1 MVCVRDFNGNVL
13 LKIVSLHL
21 FIVRS
26 RNIPMDRYR
35 TRSFFACCEEIVYLP
50 SRDEERFE
58 AANNYASRFANL
70 SSPRQIYI
78 IYHDKPGL
86 ASLQRLSNL
95 RISSSSSSSSPSFPI
110 HFQPPRRFTSSS
122 LPLEMNCVHRK
133 LYYLILAGNF
143 WEILIFRNGK

>member
-78 IYHDKPGL
+78 IYHDKSGL

-122 LPLEMNCVHRK
+122 FPLELCASK
-133 LYYLILAGNF
+133 IILSWRGIF
-143 WEILIFRNGK
+143 EKILIFRNGK